1 MGAKRSF
8 VTAVLLVV
16 FAVGAG
22 PASAE
27 WFGDLYLGGAFTQN
41 DDLTAKGSFNG
52 SPFELTA
59 RDLRFDSSVTGG
71 GRLGYWFEALP
82 WLGLGLD
89 VAYFAPNVSSQ
100 NVDTTVK
107 LAGVSTNVGQVSF
120 DKLKLDVTDVSFD
133 LMLRWPGLV
142 ASSQFPKGRLQP
154 YLTVGPAVFLVT
166 AKDSTN
172 FGTPNN
178 QSRHDT
184 TVGVKAGFG
193 TTWMLTPNIGLFG
206 EYRFTH
212 FSPKF
217 EFDSDVAGFSKTKVE
232 TDVNTHHVLV
242 GVTFRF

>member
-1 MGAKRSF
+1 MRAKRLL
-8 VTAVLLVV
+8 VTAVVLVAL
-16 FAVGAG
+16 AVGAA

-27 WFGDLYLGGAFTQN
+27 WFGDLYVGGAFTQN
-41 DDLTAKGSFNG
+41 DDLKAKGSFNG
-52 SPFELTA
+52 TRFELTA
-59 RDLRFDSSVTGG
+59 RDLRFDSSATGG
-71 GRLGYWFEALP
+71 GRVGYWFEALP
-82 WLGLGLD
+82 WLGLGVD

-107 LAGVSTNVGQVSF
+107 LGAVSANVGQVSF
-120 DKLKLDVTDVSFD
+120 DKVKLDVTDVSFD

-142 ASSQFPKGRLQP
+142 ASPQFPKGRLQP
-154 YLTVGPAVFLVT
+154 YLTVGPAVFFAT

-172 FGTPNN
+172 FGPPND
-178 QSRHDT
+178 QSSHDT
-184 TVGVKAGFG
+184 SIGVKAGVG
-193 TTWMLTPNIGLFG
+193 TTWMLTPNIGIFG

-217 EFDSDVAGFSKTKVE
+217 EFDSGIAGFSKTKVE

>member
-1 MGAKRSF
+1 MRVKRLLI
-8 VTAVLLVV
+8 TGVLLVV
-16 FAVGAG
+16 LAVGAS

-27 WFGDLYLGGAFTQN
+27 WFGDLYVGGAFTQN
-41 DDLTAKGSFNG
+41 DDLKAKGSFDG
-52 SPFELTA
+52 TPFKLTA

-82 WLGLGLD
+82 WLGLGID

-100 NVDTTVK
+100 NVDTTLKLGGVSANVGSLAFDKVK
-107 LAGVSTNVGQVSF
+107 L
-120 DKLKLDVTDVSFD
+120 DLTDVSFD

-142 ASSQFPKGRLQP
+142 ASPQFPKGRLQP
-154 YLTVGPAVFLVT
+154 YLTVGPAVFFAT

-172 FGTPNN
+172 FGPPNN
-178 QSRHDT
+178 QSSHDT
-184 TVGVKAGFG
+184 SVGVKAGVG
-193 TTWMLTPNIGLFG
+193 TAWMLTPTIGIFG

-217 EFDSDVAGFSKTKVE
+217 EFDTDVPGFSRTKVE

-242 GVTFRF
+242 GVTLRF

>member
-1 MGAKRSF
+1 MGAKR
-8 VTAVLLVV
+8 LLVTMMLLLAL
-16 FAVGAG
+16 AVGAA

-27 WFGDLYLGGAFTQN
+27 WFGDLYVGGAFTQN
-41 DDLTAKGSFNG
+41 DDLKAKGSFNG
-52 SPFELTA
+52 TQFELTA
-59 RDLRFDSSVTGG
+59 RDLRFDGSVTGG

-82 WLGLGLD
+82 WLGLGVD

-107 LAGVSTNVGQVSF
+107 FAGVSADVGQVSF
-120 DKLKLDVTDVSFD
+120 DKVKLDVTDVSFD

-142 ASSQFPKGRLQP
+142 ASPQFPKGRLQP
-154 YLTVGPAVFLVT
+154 YLTVGPAVFFAT

-178 QSRHDT
+178 QTSHDT
-184 TVGVKAGFG
+184 SVGVKAGVG
-193 TTWMLTPNIGLFG
+193 TTWMLTPHIGLFG

-212 FSPKF
+212 FSPKV

>member
-1 MGAKRSF
+1 MGAKRLLGA
-8 VTAVLLVV
+8 VVLLVGL
-16 FAVGAG
+16 AVGAV

-27 WFGDLYLGGAFTQN
+27 WFADLYVGGAFTQN
-41 DDLTAKGSFNG
+41 NDLKAKGSFNG
-52 SPFELTA
+52 TPFELTA
-59 RDLRFDSSVTGG
+59 NDLRFDSSVTGG

-89 VAYFAPNVSSQ
+89 VAYFAPNVASQ

-107 LAGVSTNVGQVSF
+107 VGGISANVGQLSF
-120 DKLKLDVTDVSFD
+120 DKVKLDVTDVSFD

-142 ASSQFPKGRLQP
+142 ASAQFPKGRLQP
-154 YLTVGPAVFLVT
+154 YLTVGPTIFLAT

-172 FGTPNN
+172 FGSPNN
-178 QSRHDT
+178 QSSHDT
-184 TVGVKAGFG
+184 SVGVKAGVG
-193 TTWMLTPNIGLFG
+193 TTWMLTPHIGIFG

-217 EFDSDVAGFSKTKVE
+217 EFDNDVAGFSKTKVE

-242 GVTFRF
+242 GVPFRF